1 MPELM
6 ALITALIIGRLTCK
20 SCIAIRTK
28 ATPLDVETAMALIQR
43 VLILSHNASGRCHVC
58 GIVGPVVS
66 F

>member
-6 ALITALIIGRLTCK
+6 ALITALIVGHLTCK

-43 VLILSHNASGRCHVC
+43 VGS
-58 GIVGPVVS
+58 
-66 F
+66 